1 MKKTNMKTGVL
12 ALVLLIASCGEKQS
26 NQETQVSSPQSTEQT
41 KENDTGI
48 AEVNFSDKMTETLF
62 NRYQNVR
69 TALIDSDADAVQMAA
84 RKLAVSISKEHEN
97 MLAIVKK
104 LAEESN
110 IERQRALFSELTD
123 QVEPILKE
131 AISTGTL
138 YKQFCPMAFQG
149 KGGYWISNREEIRNP
164 YYGQKMLTCGKV
176 TEEIQ

>member
-26 NQETQVSSPQSTEQT
+26 NQETQVSTPQSTELNNGNNT
-41 KENDTGI
+41 DM
-48 AEVNFSDKMTETLF
+48 AEAKFADQMTEKVF
-62 NRYQNVR
+62 NSYQNVR
-69 TALIDSDADAVQMAA
+69 TALIDSDADAVQKAA
-84 RKLAVSISKEHEN
+84 GKLAVGISKEHED
-97 MLAIVKK
+97 MLATTTK
-104 LAEESN
+104 LADATD
-110 IERQRALFSELTD
+110 IEKQRALFSELTD
-123 QVEPILKE
+123 QVEPILKD

-149 KGGYWISNREEIRNP
+149 KGAYWISNREEIRNP